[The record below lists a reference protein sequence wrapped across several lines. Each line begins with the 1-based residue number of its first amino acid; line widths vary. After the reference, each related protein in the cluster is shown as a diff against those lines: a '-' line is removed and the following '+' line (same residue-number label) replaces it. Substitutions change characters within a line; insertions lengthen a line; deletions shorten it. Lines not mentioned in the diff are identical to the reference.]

1 MDVCFQLAQLADINI
16 LMRYMREFH
25 EFDHNGPFDETPAQA
40 AMEKVVADKA
50 VGRVWLI
57 QEGEETIGYMVLTL
71 SYRLEYRGY
80 YAFLDELY
88 IREDMR
94 SQGIGS
100 AAIAFLE
107 QSCQDLNAVVLQLEV
122 KSNNPAAAA
131 LYEKLGFE
139 CQDREVFL
147 KPIPQ
152 FAT

>member
-1 MDVCFQLAQLADINI
+1 MDVCFQLAQLADIGI

-25 EFDHNGPFDETPAQA
+25 KFDHSEPFDETPAQA

-57 QEGEETIGYMVLTL
+57 LEGEDIIGYMVLTL

-94 SQGIGS
+94 SQGIGTK
-100 AAIAFLE
+100 AIAFLE
-107 QSCQDLNAVVLQLEV
+107 QSCQDLNAVALQLEV
-122 KSNNPAAAA
+122 KSNNPAAVA

-147 KPIPQ
+147 KPIS
-152 FAT
+152 